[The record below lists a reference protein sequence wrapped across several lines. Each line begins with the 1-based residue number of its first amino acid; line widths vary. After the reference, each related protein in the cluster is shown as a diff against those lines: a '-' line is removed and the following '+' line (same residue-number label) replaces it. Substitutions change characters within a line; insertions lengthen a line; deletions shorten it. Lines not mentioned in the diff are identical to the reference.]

1 MAMHR
6 HVVQL
11 RTASDLLA
19 VDLIRVAAEH
29 RGTIA
34 SFVRDEE
41 SRKAFLG
48 RLGYRL
54 ASMLQVPEKLA
65 DALLQGE
72 VVIGRVDDRSI
83 EMMLTDRQLTLL
95 S

>member
-1 MAMHR
+1 MAIHR

-29 RGTIA
+29 RATIET
-34 SFVRDEE
+34 FVCDEGA
-41 SRKAFLG
+41 RKAFLG
-48 RLGYRL
+48 RLGHRL
-54 ASMLQVPEKLA
+54 ASSLQVPEKLA
-65 DALLQGE
+65 DALVQGE

-83 EMMLTDRQLTLL
+83 EMILTDGQLTLL